1 MWFVPI
7 SQRRQAEGISIQTP
21 RDRRVVPDWRLRSA
35 TGRVVRARA
44 MRTQRV
50 RLKPGRAFVFS
61 VSCILQDLEILRSAS
76 ALDDEN
82 DSGAILER
90 IGSDQ
95 FRAGIFPLRSNLS
108 ARCTR
113 PSAYVIRGA
122 NVDPPMSGKC
132 GKRPSFSPRK
142 SP

>member
-95 FRAGIFPLRSNLS
+95 FRAGIFPTPEQSLRALHSSICICDSRRKRRS
-108 ARCTR
+108 ADGRKMRQAT
-113 PSAYVIRGA
+113 VI
-122 NVDPPMSGKC
+122 
-132 GKRPSFSPRK
+132 
-142 SP
+142 